1 MLSLRT
7 IFDLQKDV
15 FAHILRKDDRTDS
28 VKAEARI
35 LNAERDG
42 GVLYSWKE
50 ASGITRIGKYDRNTK
65 QHKLLYTFDEEV
77 FISSCSLNKEE
88 NLLAVSLLQR
98 SRREQHLRQA
108 PKCLTLVIEI
118 QPINNTKVLKA
129 VDSGVRV
136 QFLYP
141 EAGKKSVTE
150 SHLLLVVEDGYVE
163 QYHILLA
170 KQEGYRVVIQNPDR
184 LAKDRV
190 AEEISWVQWDGDTQ
204 RLFFVT
210 SKERP
215 VMKCMQFYPD
225 CHCDTVLEL
234 PLELPRDSFP
244 SMRFVNLGCDNY
256 NDVKLEDE
264 GINMVVFT
272 NETGSMCVCYSQPVC
287 TNEDMKYTVAFVHRG
302 YSRTYAVAKNSEGRF
317 RSNDLLFIQLGHYVV
332 VYLAKHFLHLI
343 NSRQQDLP
351 CFSLFLSG
359 EDIRLGP
366 SELDSTVLSLAQATL
381 LDPQKGRIYEADL
394 SHSFLLDLLRRSGP
408 DIQRLAALHC
418 LLGHVG
424 PDPDVER
431 QVVEWICE
439 SVMPLAAFDQIQE
452 FILASLYRTIHQQS
466 PSLDSME
473 VLPYSSVF
481 DKKDQPVDLSNIPGV
496 RCGSELLSP
505 PGFRGKARNLQG
517 YWDELRW
524 NIERIKYF
532 EAVPN
537 PRFRTSIIQTEYMSL
552 LAEMNSE
559 DKKPANRLR
568 HIEENA
574 KKVLAMVDT
583 WHLDK
588 KVVPLFHGEDQ
599 HQRELIGLMVEKLR
613 EHMNR
618 HLPRLGKNKIEKLV
632 LSYVAKL
639 LELVRHMLE
648 NMWCKYKLGPQV
660 LSVKQPGGAA
670 EWAVFHVMTR
680 ILEATAGLSLPLPPG
695 YHTLLAVLG
704 MRCLPRHTFLQ
715 YVDHGLLQLTDPF
728 VSRLLT
734 DLDNSRAN
742 EELKFSILKRLPESM
757 EQKICQLWDHPIT
770 SACISRTYVRGL
782 LEKQD
787 KTKGGSSLLER
798 DKSSRYPEFLPLTY
812 LAKILSDLES
822 QVLNPFEGQENV
834 DAKFVEETALKQTM
848 IELGFEDT

>member
-1 MLSLRT
+1 MLLWLES
-7 IFDLQKDV
+7 
-15 FAHILRKDDRTDS
+15 
-28 VKAEARI
+28 
-35 LNAERDG
+35 
-42 GVLYSWKE
+42 
-50 ASGITRIGKYDRNTK
+50 
-65 QHKLLYTFDEEV
+65 EE
-77 FISSCSLNKEE
+77 
-88 NLLAVSLLQR
+88 
-98 SRREQHLRQA
+98 A

-170 KQEGYRVVIQNPDR
+170 KQEGYRVVSFQQWIWKCVKKRFFGMSRSIVHGRLLFQVIQNPDR

-210 SKERP
+210 SKVRQALCSCGLLADP
-215 VMKCMQFYPD
+215 AL
-225 CHCDTVLEL
+225 HSTLEL

-244 SMRFVNLGCDNY
+244 SMSLLFC
-256 NDVKLEDE
+256 
-264 GINMVVFT
+264 T
-272 NETGSMCVCYSQPVC
+272 PGSMCVCYSQPVC
-287 TNEDMKYTVAFVHRG
+287 TNEDMKYTIAFVHR
-302 YSRTYAVAKNSEGRF
+302 
-317 RSNDLLFIQLGHYVV
+317 GHYVV

-366 SELDSTVLSLAQATL
+366 SELDSTVLSLSQATL
-381 LDPQKGRIYEADL
+381 LDPQKGHIYEADL

-517 YWDELRW
+517 YWGELRW